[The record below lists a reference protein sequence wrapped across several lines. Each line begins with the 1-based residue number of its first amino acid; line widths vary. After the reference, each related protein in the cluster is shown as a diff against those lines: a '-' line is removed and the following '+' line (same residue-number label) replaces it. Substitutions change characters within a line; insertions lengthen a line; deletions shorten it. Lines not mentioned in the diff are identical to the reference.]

1 MSTSQAI
8 YDQLRRAIIDGTYAS
23 GEPLRQDTIARD
35 YGVSKIPVREA
46 LVQLESDGFVEMFSG
61 RGAFVARLSA
71 SQAEEIYLMRIA
83 LEPILLERAIPITAE
98 TDWLRAGGIL
108 AALNIDDI
116 PFHQWHAL
124 DYEFHT
130 TLYQQADLPTTKK
143 LTANLHSN
151 LARYYRIYET
161 LGTGFRSAGEDE
173 HQAILKACQAQDIS
187 TAVNTLKQHL
197 TRSSQRLLDA
207 LAESELEGDTTK

>member
-1 MSTSQAI
+1 MSTANTV
-8 YDQLRRAIIDGTYAS
+8 YDQLRAAIIDGTFSS
-23 GEPLRQDTIARD
+23 GEPLRQDQIARD

-46 LVQLESDGFVEMFSG
+46 LIQLEADGFVEMFSG

-83 LEPILLERAIPITAE
+83 LEPILLERAIPWTVE

-108 AALNIDDI
+108 AALQAKGEL
-116 PFHQWHAL
+116 PFHQWHTL

-130 TLYQQADLPTTKK
+130 ALYSRAKLPTMKK
-143 LTANLHSN
+143 LVANLHSN

-161 LGTGFRSAGEDE
+161 LGAGFRAEGEAE
-173 HQAILKACQAQDIS
+173 HLTILEACKARDAK
-187 TAVNTLKQHL
+187 TAVYTLIEHL
-197 TRSSQRLLDA
+197 TRSSKRLLEA
-207 LAESELEGDTTK
+207 LTPCL